1 MSYKDVDGAAPE
13 LAAHLRALAKAF
25 PREAPPEL
33 EAALVAEF
41 RKRNLPRAAAGST
54 RWRWILAA
62 AACLVLATGVARL
75 ARRAPA
81 RPAAVVAARP
91 PARVAEPRV
100 QPAPKPAA
108 AKRTGRKRATPARL
122 APKPAEAPPGP
133 PEIATEFFPVSYAA
147 APAEYGTVVRVRLPR
162 SALTSFGLPVN
173 VERAAEPVKAD
184 VLLGEDGIARA
195 IRFVR

>member
-1 MSYKDVDGAAPE
+1 MSNRDFDGAAPE
-13 LAAHLRALAKAF
+13 LPARLRALAKAS

-33 EAALVAEF
+33 EAVLVAEF
-41 RKRNLPRAAAGST
+41 RKRNLPREAAGRA

-62 AACLVLATGVARL
+62 AACLVLAAGVAWL
-75 ARRAPA
+75 ARRNPS

-91 PARVAEPRV
+91 PAPVAEPRV

-108 AKRTGRKRATPARL
+108 AKRTERKRVTPARP
-122 APKPAEAPPGP
+122 APKPVGTPPGP
-133 PEIATEFFPVSYAA
+133 PEIATEFFPVSYSA
-147 APAEYGTVVRVRLPR
+147 APPEYGTVVRVRLPR

-173 VERAAEPVKAD
+173 VEQAAEPVKAD
-184 VLLGEDGIARA
+184 VLLGEDGIVRA